1 MNQYERG
8 KHTPGILM
16 GQSPAR
22 VQQVPTSFLYEED
35 DVLASLIAVVGRP
48 SREKKTLLAAP
59 MRWRKNLS

>member
-1 MNQYERG
+1 
-8 KHTPGILM
+8 M

-22 VQQVPTSFLYEED
+22 VRQVPTSFLYEED